1 MSESAACPLC
11 CPASETVLWQSPQ
24 LRVIDA
30 GDERYPGFTRVI
42 WNAHVRE
49 MTDLSAT
56 QRNALMQ
63 VVWRVEL
70 AQRAV
75 LAPVKVNLAQFGNM
89 VPHVHWHIIPRW
101 ATDPHFPDAVWA
113 LPAAR
118 SDAQQAAWQEQKQQI
133 QALLPAYH
141 AHLQQ
146 QLGQAQAQGSFCTD
160 A

>member
-75 LAPVKVNLAQFGNM
+75 LAPVKVNLAQFGTM

-118 SDAQQAAWQEQKQQI
+118 SDTQQAAWQAQKQKI

-141 AHLQQ
+141 EHLHK
-146 QLGQAQAQGSFCTD
+146 QLCQAQARESS
-160 A
+160 